1 MFSKPVK
8 TKTDQVNE
16 KIARIS
22 SATEVQDVRS
32 IPNFKEILSQN
43 PGLDK
48 VLGYFVEIPLSEYAT
63 CVPNAPKF
71 PDREGNYYEEGQFDA
86 PLFTLKEWRNNWPK
100 VHPGA
105 AQPDLLVNAN
115 WFNVWDSGV
124 ANVGQKINPRT
135 QPRTYLI
142 GLSISDGELVS
153 THKVLDQNNVGL
165 DAVVFEKRLKTA
177 QFISHDEIDL
187 QLQDS
192 NFYENKDAVSGFL
205 ILKNSNKLKTPDLNN
220 NHFNRLPRSGIGYR
234 NDSNTIILMVIHNPD
249 RSCGVTAEE
258 FAKLF
263 EELGCTDAINLDNS
277 GSVELYYEG
286 LGSFGKQEVTVQTQ
300 TCDAGAKTERPKP
313 NCLGFKNVSRPT
325 FFAKDD
331 SDLPKRAKTAPKEKP
346 SAKGDESIDYTYY
359 IKS

>member
-8 TKTDQVNE
+8 TKTDRVNE
-16 KIARIS
+16 KIARIT

-32 IPNFKEILSQN
+32 IPHFKELLSQN
-43 PGLDK
+43 PSLDK
-48 VLGYFVEIPLSEYAT
+48 VQGYFVEIPLSEYVT
-63 CVPNAPKF
+63 FVPNAPKF
-71 PDREGNYYEEGQFDA
+71 PDRYGNYYEAGQFDA

-100 VHPGA
+100 VNPG

-153 THKVLDQNNVGL
+153 THKVLDQNNIGL
-165 DAVVFEKRLKTA
+165 DAVVFEKKLKNA
-177 QFISHDEIDL
+177 HFISHDEIDI

-192 NFYENKDAVSGFL
+192 SFYENKDAVSGFL
-205 ILKNSNKLKTPDLNN
+205 ILKNLNKLKTPDLNN
-220 NHFNRLPRSGIGYR
+220 NHFNRLPRSGLGYKR
-234 NDSNTIILMVIHNPD
+234 SSNTIVLMVIHNLD

-258 FAKLF
+258 FADLF
-263 EELGCTDAINLDNS
+263 AELGCTDAINLDNS

-286 LGSFGKQEVTVQTQ
+286 IGALGKQEVVVQTK
-300 TCDAGAKTERPKP
+300 TCDAGANTERPKP
-313 NCLGFKNVSRPT
+313 NCLGFKNVSRST

-331 SDLPKRAKTAPKEKP
+331 SDLPKRDKMDLDGKP